1 MPFPVTP
8 SQTPSNTPTISL
20 TPSITPTITPS
31 STSCP
36 YVCCLPERGAVASI
50 GLTRLGIRNNGD
62 VVIIGANFTSYD
74 GNDVSVNQNALIT
87 NCGEFI
93 TSLSKNYFTSNCG
106 NYFGAL
112 KVQQDQK
119 IIIVSSPSV
128 QRYNQDNTVDNSWNI
143 GQVFPSASPFCAGG
157 YDMDIA
163 TDGSMLIG
171 VEGMTSY
178 TNSTGTYNNLT
189 GLLRLDA
196 NGEVIPGFSNRCVSA
211 GSRMTPRYDANIDK
225 WYVAGILS
233 YDGSPARNGIVR
245 INNDGSLDTT
255 FNFYDSSGY
264 LPTGNNAIYTIELQ
278 ADGKILCGTDKP
290 SSRYLFR
297 LNTDGSL
304 DTTFTVSLTY
314 SQVVNAIHIQD
325 TGKIIVAHQSNG
337 KIVRYNTDGTIDPT
351 WTIGTA
357 SSLGFEYDINE
368 DSGGNIWIVGEFLLY
383 NGVSVSKMVKLDEN
397 GNLNACP
404 IPSPTPTNTTTPT
417 ITPTITLTNTPTK
430 TPGLPPSPTTTSTPT
445 RTPQITPTN
454 TPSPSSTST
463 ILCAEYYVVPDF
475 GQTMEWNDCEGNFQ
489 SQVVSGGTPY
499 YIPCAQ
505 IGTVAVSGIINQGA
519 AC

>member
-36 YVCCLPERGAVASI
+36 YVCCLPEEGATALLLS
-50 GLTRLGIRNNGD
+50 RLGIRTNGD
-62 VVIIGANFTSYD
+62 VLIMGGAFSSYD
-74 GNDVSVNQNALIT
+74 GNATTGENALIT

-93 TSLSKNYFTSNCG
+93 TTLPKNFFTSNCA
-106 NYFGAL
+106 NFFGAL

-119 IIIVSSPSV
+119 IVIVSSPSV
-128 QRYNQDNTVDNSWNI
+128 QRYNADNTVDGSWNI
-143 GQVFPSASPFCAGG
+143 GRVFPSSQPFCAGG
-157 YDMDIA
+157 YDMDIS

-171 VEGMTSY
+171 VESMTSY

-189 GLLRLDA
+189 GLLRLNA
-196 NGEVIPGFSNRCVSA
+196 NGEVIAGFSGRCVSA
-211 GSRMTPRYDANIDK
+211 NSRMTPRYDANLDK

-255 FNFYDSSGY
+255 FNFYDSSSY
-264 LPTGNNAIYTIELQ
+264 RPTGNFAIFTIELQ
-278 ADGKILCGTDKP
+278 ADGKIICGTDKP
-290 SSRYLFR
+290 AARYLFR

-304 DTTFTVSLTY
+304 DTTFTASLTY
-314 SQVVNAIHIQD
+314 GADINAIHIQD
-325 TGKIIVAHQSNG
+325 TGKIIVAHQNNG

-351 WTIGTA
+351 WNIGTA
-357 SSLGFEYDINE
+357 ASFGFEFDINE
-368 DSGGNIWIVGEFLLY
+368 DNGGNIWIVGQFSTY
-383 NGVSVSKMVKLDEN
+383 NGISVSKMVKLDEN

-404 IPSPTPTNTTTPT
+404 EPSPTPTNTPTPT
-417 ITPTITLTNTPTK
+417 ITPTITLTNTPTQ
-430 TPGLPPSPTTTSTPT
+430 TPGLPPSPTITSTPT

-475 GQTMEWNDCEGNFQ
+475 GQTMEWYDCEGNFQ

-505 IGTVAVSGIINQGA
+505 IGTVAVSGVINQGA
-519 AC
+519 ACL